1 MAAKVDLDQ
10 CAGCGDCVSE
20 CPTEAIELNDEG
32 KAVVSEDTCVDCGA
46 CVDVCPTGALSLD

>member
-32 KAVVSEDTCVDCGA
+32 KAAVSEETCVDCGA